1 MKIMGQ
7 IKDKIIW
14 ITGAGRGIGAKTATE
29 LAKTEATLVLSS
41 TSPGAQYET
50 MGYYPENFLDFDKVH
65 YYPCNVSLP
74 DSVKFVH
81 SNIVEN
87 VGEIDIL
94 INNAGVG
101 KFDLF
106 QNLTIED
113 YDNMMNVNARGT
125 FACTKAVL
133 DNMIDKKSGIII
145 NILSAAV
152 TKTFTYSSVYAA
164 SKAAV
169 LAMSR
174 SLREEVREHGIK
186 IVDILPGATE
196 TEIWNEQDRKDMGEK
211 MLQTDD
217 IAKTIISTID
227 LCLEDRI
234 AIEEILIK
242 PKYGDL

>member
-1 MKIMGQ
+1 MGQ

-29 LAKTEATLVLSS
+29 LAKTDATLVLSS

-81 SNIVEN
+81 SNIVKN

-133 DNMIDKKSGIII
+133 DNMIEKKSGIII

-164 SKAAV
+164 SKAAI

-196 TEIWNEQDRKDMGEK
+196 TEIWDEQDRKDMGDK